1 MSSSYTLVE
10 VDIDNEGQPI
20 TIRSEAITG
29 GKAISIV
36 TNETVLY
43 QSTVTEEYYRNLLRH
58 SRDYRYED
66 DGETVSIAETLAAFP
81 SGMEALDFIKHL
93 PTPIY
98 LGLDRSTL
106 PISLKSRRNR
116 QVKRSRQPHA
126 TLRAFLDDSVGESED
141 AAVTAVRRAGSSR
154 QNAAVDLRQKILL
167 TLFLPASPGMTTK
180 IPSAK
185 EIRTYEQYRRSLK
198 LAFKTLGLNSAEIS
212 AAIDPFFSKLIDVAS
227 QLKEVTDL
235 SDIFK
240 DENDHL
246 WRAYREWG
254 ELAPRIPLFEQAEIL
269 VRRFNDTERQL
280 FERRDAYLAIM
291 NSFFED
297 SNKVLYFEEDGSLRL
312 RLPSGENASVYYM
325 FSGERQLFVLITTLM
340 FVEDEKQASILII
353 DEPELSLHLKWQE
366 MFVDS
371 LRAAN
376 SNVQLILATHSPSI
390 ILDNEQYCVDLV

>member
-1 MSSSYTLVE
+1 MRIKRFQSIALNGYLDFELRLNDGPSFLIGINGSGKTTVLKAIMALISPDIDWIMSSSYTLVE

-36 TNETVLY
+36 TNDTVLY

-58 SRDYRYED
+58 SRDYRYEE

-198 LAFKTLGLNSAEIS
+198 LAFKTLGLNNAEIS

-269 VRRFNDTERQL
+269 VRRFNDTERL
-280 FERRDAYLAIM
+280 FR
-291 NSFFED
+291 N
-297 SNKVLYFEEDGSLRL
+297 GSVMR
-312 RLPSGENASVYYM
+312 
-325 FSGERQLFVLITTLM
+325 
-340 FVEDEKQASILII
+340 
-353 DEPELSLHLKWQE
+353 
-366 MFVDS
+366 VDD
-371 LRAAN
+371 RAP
-376 SNVQLILATHSPSI
+376 V
-390 ILDNEQYCVDLV
+390 